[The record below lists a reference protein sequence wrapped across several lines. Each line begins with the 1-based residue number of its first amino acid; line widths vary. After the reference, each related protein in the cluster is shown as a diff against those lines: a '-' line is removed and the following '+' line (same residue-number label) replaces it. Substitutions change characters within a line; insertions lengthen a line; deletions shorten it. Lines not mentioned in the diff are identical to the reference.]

1 MHICFSIST
10 CFLFNLSPSFPII
23 FLAHLRT
30 YTPTPSID
38 LLKKDFDTETLAL
51 KIKTNGPQGLVRSVF
66 NLCLIQFALTY
77 ITPNYDFLSCY
88 SPQTIDT
95 KVDFFRA
102 DNLAAT
108 VSGKKKFPQF
118 CVDKFEHK
126 NNSMTLETSM
136 DDLMPGLT
144 LEFKYKQADKV
155 SGSLSGTYKHPSAT
169 LTGDLD
175 IVNYGLDASICSG
188 ADPVTMGGDISI
200 SNGALKNFSLGLGK
214 LLRPHV
220 PNYLPFKTERACIYS
235 RTYTYISLH
244 YIHIYMHKRTNC
256 NSCNYKYR
264 LSDPEAS
271 LPWRAGQ

>member
-1 MHICFSIST
+1 MSFS
-10 CFLFNLSPSFPII
+10 
-23 FLAHLRT
+23 T
-30 YTPTPSID
+30 YDDFDKTAKD

-51 KIKTNGPQGLVRSVF
+51 KIKTNGPQGL
-66 NLCLIQFALTY
+66 
-77 ITPNYDFLSCY
+77 
-88 SPQTIDT
+88 TIDT

-200 SNGALKNFSLGLGK
+200 SNGALKNFSLGLGYQIPKQAFLGVRVNDKATAFSTNFLYTVNPDVTLMGSATHNTLKKGPGPIVFGGTYKCNPNTALKFK
-214 LLRPHV
+214 LDLDGGVGASAKQTIDANTNVVAATTFNLKDPSD
-220 PNYLPFKTERACIYS
+220 FKFGVI
-235 RTYTYISLH
+235 
-244 YIHIYMHKRTNC
+244 
-256 NSCNYKYR
+256 
-264 LSDPEAS
+264 AS
-271 LPWRAGQ
+271 LS